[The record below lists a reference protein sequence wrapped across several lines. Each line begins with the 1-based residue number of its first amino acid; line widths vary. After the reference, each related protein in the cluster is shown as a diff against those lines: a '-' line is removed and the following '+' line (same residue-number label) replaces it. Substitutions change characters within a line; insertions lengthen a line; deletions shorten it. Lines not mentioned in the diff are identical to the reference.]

1 MLRYS
6 RPVTL
11 IPLSHS
17 ELRLQRTWRPLHVH
31 ITHAFAI
38 WWHVLRHL
46 DVIEP
51 DCHILQQDSVV
62 IPVADELLATSSWPS
77 SDVRSRHRAATRTTS
92 VHRLARSSRSN
103 LGKVFKRP
111 ATS

>member
-11 IPLSHS
+11 LLLLDCQP
-17 ELRLQRTWRPLHVH
+17 RLQRTWRPP
-31 ITHAFAI
+31 HAAHPPCVAI
-38 WWHVLRHL
+38 WQHVLWHL

-51 DCHILQQDSVV
+51 DRHILQQESVV
-62 IPVADELLATSSWPS
+62 IPVADEPLATSSWPS
-77 SDVRSRHRAATRTTS
+77 SDVRSRHRAATRTSS

-103 LGKVFKRP
+103 LGKV
-111 ATS
+111 A